1 MQAIQ
6 LYIENERLEMFKD
19 ESLEITQSIKNVRDI
34 SKVFTTFSKQFS
46 VPASK
51 TNNRIFQHY

>member
-19 ESLEITQSIKNVRDI
+19 ESVEITQSIKNVRDI

-46 VPASK
+46 VYSCIACISV
-51 TNNRIFQHY
+51 RSV